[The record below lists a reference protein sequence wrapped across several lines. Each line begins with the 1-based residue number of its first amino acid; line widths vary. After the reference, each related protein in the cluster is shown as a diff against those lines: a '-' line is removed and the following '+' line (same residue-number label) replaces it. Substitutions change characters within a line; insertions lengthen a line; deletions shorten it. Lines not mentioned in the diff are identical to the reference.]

1 MGKGVSGTVY
11 YTEINDGEPVAA
23 RGLAERNTPLSPDD
37 FLKQVIVLKFR
48 LEILVG
54 NMLLI
59 NFILAFKLQT

>member
-11 YTEINDGEPVAA
+11 YIEINDGEPVAA
-23 RGLAERNTPLSPDD
+23 RGLAERNTPLTPDN

-54 NMLLI
+54 KYALNK
-59 NFILAFKLQT
+59 FHFGF